1 MPALDV
7 LEGERVR
14 LRQPRADDA
23 GAMFAGMASDPSVTR
38 YLSWAPH
45 LTVTETR
52 RVILEEF
59 NSGADP
65 TWLVE
70 RADDGAFVG
79 TCGWRWLE
87 PHAVDLGYCLGRNWW
102 GQGLATEA
110 ATLMVAA
117 ACSDP
122 RVYRISAYCHVDNL
136 ASAAVLRRC
145 GLVREGRLARYVVFP
160 NLNPEPQDC
169 LLYARAVR

>member
-122 RVYRISAYCHVDNL
+122 RVYRISAYGRG
-136 ASAAVLRRC
+136 AAPLWAGAGGAAGPVR
-145 GLVREGRLARYVVFP
+145 GLPQPQPRAAGLSVVRQSGPMNQEAR
-160 NLNPEPQDC
+160 
-169 LLYARAVR
+169 